1 MSVSRGF
8 PNWLAFALAFVGM
21 DVLLFG
27 VFFGYLNLPSQVG
40 TRLDRIERQL
50 DLAIGDAPDYER
62 MTGELRAL
70 ALLHGSDARVHT
82 VAAQVEYERGF
93 RYSVGSRAVHDPE
106 ALTAV
111 LAHVH
116 RALQLDSTQAQ
127 ARRLEAAVLLE
138 QHQPQAAWEAARAAE
153 RLAPNLATNRLVFAD
168 LAMAGEDWEQ
178 AIHHAETAKLMSASA
193 SVHIAA
199 EQRLCDVWLKLNRAD
214 RAESCHVAIL
224 RYAPRMAWAH
234 HNYGLFLL
242 HQDRYDEAIQQEE
255 RALAHRDFLL
265 AKITLSAAWYAK
277 GLGCLFNPGQAEL
290 AKTCFEKAIA
300 CDSTNANAWYGLAM
314 YRENEAEKTGD
325 RALLASVEPALQRA
339 LALDPTN
346 GVARAELQRH
356 QALRLTQAQADS
368 ARAVVPQD

>member
-1 MSVSRGF
+1 MSASRGF
-8 PNWLAFALAFVGM
+8 TNWLAFALAFVGM

-27 VFFGYLNLPSQVG
+27 VFFGYLNLPTQVA

-50 DLAIGDAPDYER
+50 DLAIGDAPDYDR
-62 MTGELRAL
+62 MARELHTL

-82 VAAQVEYERGF
+82 VSAQVEYQRGF

-111 LAHVH
+111 LTHVH

-138 QHQPQAAWEAARAAE
+138 QHQPDAAREAALSAE
-153 RLAPNLATNRLVFAD
+153 RLAPHLPANQLMFAD
-168 LAMAGEDWEQ
+168 LAMAGEEWEA

-199 EQRLCDVWLKLNRAD
+199 EQRLCDVWLKLGRTD

-224 RYAPRMAWAH
+224 RYAPRMAWSH

-255 RALAHRDFLL
+255 RALALRDFLL
-265 AKITLSAAWYAK
+265 AKLTLSAAWYAK
-277 GLGCLFNPGQAEL
+277 GLGCLFNPGQADL

-314 YRENEAEKTGD
+314 YRENQAAKNGD
-325 RALLASVEPALQRA
+325 LALLASVEPALERA

-346 GVARAELQRH
+346 SVARAELQRH
-356 QALRLTQAQADS
+356 QALRLTQARIDS
-368 ARAVVPQD
+368 ARMVVTAD